1 MKYKIIVDKQSRTNP
16 SSEKK
21 TYEIDIEEL
30 RFKGDVH
37 DSLIIT
43 KDEDYVMRRLSLNKY
58 KVLKV
63 LLEPIKEPLQNVNI
77 ELFEGDNYIYLEDMV
92 GNQLCAE
99 YIVKN
104 EFNEIYVTKN
114 EMNSSINQTAKEI
127 DLSVNQKLTGY
138 STTQEMN
145 SAINLTASNIMSA
158 IDSTFEDYS
167 TTTQMNNIINQKIS
181 DKENSIL
188 LQVSN
193 TYTTKDS
200 MQNVVREN
208 NIVAKI
214 NLAVTNKQGI
224 INIESNQFTL
234 KSDKTTLDA
243 NGKLTTSE
251 IIATGGTIAGLT
263 MSHEQNGSYL
273 FKNYTTASNAQC
285 QSGFYIPDGGSG
297 DSTFLYAGRPSGG
310 SLIDSNLYI
319 RHDGLIRA
327 KWFDVNGETG
337 YFNVNY
343 NTGRKSL
350 NLNADGI
357 DTYIN
362 NTNNNHFYSL
372 KKAGSFVYFSLYD
385 ALGFSFVDAVHNGH
399 ILAEFRRYN
408 PDKTESSAYQDE
420 KKGDWCYF
428 WSTISVH
435 SSRRDNIP
443 NTIFIQGYEVT
454 TNVSD
459 ERLKENKVECKENSL
474 EVTDKIPIISF
485 DWKKDIC
492 SRDAGR
498 HIRFGYGAQSTQKVF
513 KDGVIHNV
521 ENDTYQMHL
530 LNLSALHHKNIQE
543 IHSWM
548 RKIEKILKLEEI

>member
-16 SSEKK
+16 SNEKK

-43 KDEDYVMRRLSLNKY
+43 KDEDYVIRRLSLSKY
-58 KVLKV
+58 KVLSV
-63 LLEPIKEPLQNVNI
+63 LIEPIKEPLQDINI
-77 ELFEGDNYIYLEDMV
+77 ELFEGDNYVYLEDMV

-104 EFNEIYVTKN
+104 EFNDIYVTRN
-114 EMNSSINQTAKEI
+114 EMNSAINQTEKEI

-145 SAINLTASNIMSA
+145 SAINLTASNIISA

-167 TTTQMNNIINQKIS
+167 TTTQINNIINQKIS

-214 NLAVTNKQGI
+214 NLAVTNKQGV

-251 IIATGGTIAGLT
+251 IIATGGQIAGLK

-273 FKNYTTASNAQC
+273 AKTYTTNNTQY
-285 QSGFYIPDGGSG
+285 QSGFYIPDSGSG
-297 DSTFLYAGRPSGG
+297 SSIFLYAGCPTAGY
-310 SLIDSNLYI
+310 LADSNLYI
-319 RHDGLIRA
+319 RHDGLIKA
-327 KWFDVNGETG
+327 KWFEVNGESG
-337 YFNVNY
+337 YFYVNY
-343 NTGRKSL
+343 NSNRRAMTLSKT
-350 NLNADGI
+350 GI
-357 DTYIN
+357 DFFIDN
-362 NTNNNHFYSL
+362 STNNNFASMTY
-372 KKAGSFVYFSLYD
+372 GSQYWNFILYD
-385 ALGFSFVDAVHNGH
+385 TPHLSITDGVHDRMALTYEKYNPSSSNNLSKVGDVFWFNSVLYVQGN
-399 ILAEFRRYN
+399 RYN
-408 PDKTESSAYQDE
+408 
-420 KKGDWCYF
+420 
-428 WSTISVH
+428 
-435 SSRRDNIP
+435 NLN
-443 NTIFIQGYEVT
+443 NTIYIQGYEVA
-454 TNVSD
+454 TNASD

-485 DWKKDIC
+485 DWKKDIHT
-492 SRDAGR
+492 RDAGK
-498 HIRFGYGAQSTQKVF
+498 HIRFGYGAQRTKKVF
-513 KDGVIHNV
+513 EDGVNYSI
-521 ENDTYQMHL
+521 ENDTYQMNL
-530 LNLSALHHKNIQE
+530 LNLSALHHKNIQD

-548 RKIEKILKLEEI
+548 QKIEEILKLEEI